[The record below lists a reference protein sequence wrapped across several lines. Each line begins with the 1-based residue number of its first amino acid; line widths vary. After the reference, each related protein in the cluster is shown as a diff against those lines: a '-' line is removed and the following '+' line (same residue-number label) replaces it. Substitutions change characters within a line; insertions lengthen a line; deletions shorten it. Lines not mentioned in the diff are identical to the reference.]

1 MRKFMLAMAAACTLT
16 LAACGDDNG
25 PGGDLDEQEQ
35 AALIQAL
42 GTEGMIAPFA
52 AIPFGPM
59 LGEADVGTMGEFSAV
74 ASQVKITLVSGEG
87 SETFVYTG
95 ITGWQGLDAG
105 ANTIEQALSLFH
117 TEAGGTF
124 PATIDADIPGEG
136 ASAFFFDQATDSHYF
151 PGEAGVFR
159 VTGASFGAASDCP
172 DLPGNVGAV
181 MLSDCRVATG
191 TMTGSFDFTADRV
204 DGTGPA
210 THTQANTSFDL
221 PAVQLSIT
229 LDYSAAE
236 LARASKQALGACAA
250 ARC

>member
-42 GTEGMIAPFA
+42 GTEGMLAPFA

-59 LGEADVGTMGEFSAV
+59 LGEADIGTMGEFSAV
-74 ASQVKITLVSGEG
+74 ASQVKITLVNGAG
-87 SETFVYTG
+87 TQTFVYTG

-105 ANTIEQALSLFH
+105 EHTVEQALSLFH
-117 TEAGGTF
+117 TAAGGTF
-124 PATIDADIPGEG
+124 PATIDADIPGDN
-136 ASAFFFDQATDSHYF
+136 AAAFFFDGTTDSHYY
-151 PGEAGVFR
+151 PGESGVFR
-159 VTGASFGAASDCP
+159 VTGASFGSTSDCP
-172 DLPGNVGAV
+172 DVPGSVGAV
-181 MLSDCRVATG
+181 VLSDCRVATG
-191 TMTGSFDFTADRV
+191 AMTGNFDFTADRV
-204 DGTGPA
+204 DGDGPE
-210 THTQANTSFDL
+210 THTQANTSFEL

-236 LARASKQALGACAA
+236 PVVRAPN
-250 ARC
+250 

>member
-16 LAACGDDNG
+16 LVACGDDNG

-42 GTEGMIAPFA
+42 GTEGMLAPFA

-59 LGEADVGTMGEFSAV
+59 LGEADIGTMGEFSAV
-74 ASQVKITLVSGEG
+74 ASQVKITLINGAVTQ
-87 SETFVYTG
+87 TFIYTG

-105 ANTIEQALSLFH
+105 EHTVERAVSLFH

-124 PATIDADIPGEG
+124 PATIDADIPGDN
-136 ASAFFFDQATDSHYF
+136 AAAFFFDGTTDSHYY
-151 PGEAGVFR
+151 PGESGVFR
-159 VTGASFGAASDCP
+159 VTGASFGSTSDCP
-172 DLPGNVGAV
+172 DVPGSVGAV
-181 MLSDCRVATG
+181 VLSDCRVATG
-191 TMTGSFDFTADRV
+191 TMTGNFDFTADRV
-204 DGTGPA
+204 DGTGPD
-210 THTQANTSFDL
+210 THTQANTSFEL

-236 LARASKQALGACAA
+236 PVVRAPK
-250 ARC
+250 

>member
-1 MRKFMLAMAAACTLT
+1 MRKLMLAAACALS

-59 LGEADVGTMGEFSAV
+59 LGEADIGTMGEFSAV
-74 ASQVKITLVSGEG
+74 ASQVKITLVSAEG
-87 SETFVYTG
+87 TETFVYTG

-105 ANTIEQALSLFH
+105 AKTVEKALSIFH
-117 TEAGGTF
+117 TAAGGTF
-124 PATIDADIPGEG
+124 PATIDAEIPGEG
-136 ASAFFFDQATDSHYF
+136 ASAFFFDGTTDSHYF

-159 VTGASFGAASDCP
+159 MTGSSFGAASDCP
-172 DLPGNVGAV
+172 DLPGSVGAV
-181 MLSDCRVATG
+181 VLSDCRVATG
-191 TMTGSFDFTADRV
+191 TMAGHFDFTADRV
-204 DGTGPA
+204 DGTGPDS
-210 THTQANTSFDL
+210 HTQANTSFDL

-229 LDYSAAE
+229 LDFIAAE
-236 LARASKQALGACAA
+236 PTAA
-250 ARC
+250 AR

>member
-42 GTEGMIAPFA
+42 GTEGMLAPFA

-59 LGEADVGTMGEFSAV
+59 LGEADIGTMGEFSAV
-74 ASQVKITLVSGEG
+74 ASQVKITLINGAG
-87 SETFVYTG
+87 TQTFIYTG

-105 ANTIEQALSLFH
+105 KHTVERAVSLFH

-124 PATIDADIPGEG
+124 PATIDADIPGDN
-136 ASAFFFDQATDSHYF
+136 AAAFFFDGTTDSHYY
-151 PGEAGVFR
+151 PGESGVFR
-159 VTGASFGAASDCP
+159 VTGASFGSTSDCP
-172 DLPGNVGAV
+172 DVPGSVGAV
-181 MLSDCRVATG
+181 VLSDCRAATG
-191 TMTGSFDFTADRV
+191 TMTGNFDFTADRV
-204 DGTGPA
+204 DGTGPD
-210 THTQANTSFDL
+210 THTQANTSFEL

-236 LARASKQALGACAA
+236 PVVRAPK
-250 ARC
+250 